1 LDAFLHREM
10 RDALATPRLQA
21 QWHTVQQIPTQDLE
35 PDPERGG
42 ARIRRGVSP
51 ERRISIRDSEMRH
64 GRKSKASR
72 FDGFKRH
79 LGLDLDAGLIVAA
92 AITPGNRPEGD
103 AAAGSLGGR

>member
-1 LDAFLHREM
+1 
-10 RDALATPRLQA
+10 
-21 QWHTVQQIPTQDLE
+21 
-35 PDPERGG
+35 
-42 ARIRRGVSP
+42 
-51 ERRISIRDSEMRH
+51 MRH